1 MRVRE
6 CLVLHTEP
14 LEFDNAQVFV
24 AAFPDL
30 VLFEFEHLVS
40 LPVQNA
46 GIQKYRYAI
55 FVAGMACPA

>member
-1 MRVRE
+1 
-6 CLVLHTEP
+6 LHTEP